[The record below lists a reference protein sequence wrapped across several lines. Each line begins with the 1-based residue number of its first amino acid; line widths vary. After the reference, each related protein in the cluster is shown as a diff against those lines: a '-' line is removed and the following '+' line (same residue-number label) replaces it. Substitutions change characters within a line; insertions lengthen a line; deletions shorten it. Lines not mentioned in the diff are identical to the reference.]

1 MQPIAVKYSFYCK
14 NHNFPLNL
22 VFIKFYMKSNKE
34 VTIYDVAKALNISP
48 STVSRGLKD
57 HPHIKKETKR
67 NIVAKAKEM
76 GYQQNKF
83 ASNLRQKHTNTI
95 GVVVPKLNSYFMAAV
110 IAGVEK
116 ITSQN
121 GYGLIISQSQESW
134 KKEISCVSTLFNS
147 RVDGLLVSL
156 AFDTRNMDHFN
167 ILLKKDIPIVFFDRV
182 ADCNGCISIIIDNFK
197 AGYEA
202 TSHLIEQG
210 CSRIVYFGGNLLRNV
225 YSERFNGY
233 KKALADNNIK
243 FDQAYVIIS
252 EMNGQAGSEI
262 ANKVLSM
269 IPRPDGIFSS
279 NDNSAV
285 AAIVELEKAGVNIP
299 NEIAVVGFNNEPIS
313 KVIKPNLTTVDYP
326 AREIGEIA
334 ATSLINKLK
343 NSQSANF
350 STIVLKH
357 KLVIRQSSLRIK
369 DA

>member
-1 MQPIAVKYSFYCK
+1 
-14 NHNFPLNL
+14 
-22 VFIKFYMKSNKE
+22 MKSNKE

-57 HPHIKKETKR
+57 HPHIRKETKK
-67 NIVAKAKEM
+67 NIIAVAKEM

-95 GVVVPKLNSYFMAAV
+95 GVVVPKLNSYFMATV

-134 KKEISCVSTLFNS
+134 KKEISCISTLFNS

-156 AFDTRNMDHFN
+156 AFDTKNLDHFN
-167 ILLKKDIPIVFFDRV
+167 ILLNKDIPVVFFDRV
-182 ADCNGCISIIIDNFK
+182 ADCNGCMSIVIDNYK

-210 CSRIVYFGGNLLRNV
+210 CNRIVHIGGNLMRNV
-225 YSERFNGY
+225 YSDRFRGY
-233 KKALADNNIK
+233 KQALADNGIE
-243 FDQAYVIIS
+243 FDQHLVIIS
-252 EMNGQAGSEI
+252 DMNGQAGTDAAKKI
-262 ANKVLSM
+262 LKMV
-269 IPRPDGIFSS
+269 PRPDGIFTS
-279 NDNSAV
+279 NDSTAV
-285 AAIVELEKAGVNIP
+285 SAIVELERAGVKIP
-299 NEIAVVGFNNEPIS
+299 DEIAVVGFNNEPIS
-313 KVIKPNLTTVDYP
+313 KVIKPNLTTIDYP
-326 AREIGEIA
+326 AREIGEIS

-350 STIVLKH
+350 STIILKH
-357 KLVIRQSSLRIK
+357 KLISRQSSIRNGK
-369 DA
+369 NKN

>member
-1 MQPIAVKYSFYCK
+1 
-14 NHNFPLNL
+14 
-22 VFIKFYMKSNKE
+22 MKSNKE

-57 HPHIKKETKR
+57 HPHIKQETKK
-67 NIVAKAKEM
+67 NIIAVAKEM

-95 GVVVPKLNSYFMAAV
+95 GVVVPKLNSYFMATV

-134 KKEISCVSTLFNS
+134 KKEISCISTLFNS

-156 AFDTRNMDHFN
+156 AFDTKNLDHFN
-167 ILLKKDIPIVFFDRV
+167 ILLNKDIPVVFFDRV
-182 ADCNGCISIIIDNFK
+182 ADCNGCMSIVIDNYK

-210 CSRIVYFGGNLLRNV
+210 CNRIVHIGGNLMRNV
-225 YSERFNGY
+225 YSDRFRGY
-233 KKALADNNIK
+233 KQALADNGIE
-243 FDQAYVIIS
+243 FDQHLVIIS
-252 EMNGQAGSEI
+252 DMNGQAGTDAAKKI
-262 ANKVLSM
+262 LKMV
-269 IPRPDGIFSS
+269 PRPDGIFTS
-279 NDNSAV
+279 NDSTAV
-285 AAIVELEKAGVNIP
+285 SAIVELERAGVKIP
-299 NEIAVVGFNNEPIS
+299 DEIAVVGFNNEPIS
-313 KVIKPNLTTVDYP
+313 KVIKPNLTTIDYP
-326 AREIGEIA
+326 AREIGEIS

-350 STIVLKH
+350 STIILKH
-357 KLVIRQSSLRIK
+357 KLISRQSSIRNGENK
-369 DA
+369 N

>member
-1 MQPIAVKYSFYCK
+1 
-14 NHNFPLNL
+14 
-22 VFIKFYMKSNKE
+22 MKSNKE

-57 HPHIKKETKR
+57 HPHIRKETKK
-67 NIVAKAKEM
+67 NIIAVAKEM

-95 GVVVPKLNSYFMAAV
+95 GVVVPKLNSYFMATV

-134 KKEISCVSTLFNS
+134 KKEISCISTLFNS

-156 AFDTRNMDHFN
+156 AFDTKNLDHFN
-167 ILLKKDIPIVFFDRV
+167 ILLNKDIPVVFFDRV
-182 ADCNGCISIIIDNFK
+182 ADCNGCMSIVIDNYK

-210 CSRIVYFGGNLLRNV
+210 CNRIVHIGGNLMRNV
-225 YSERFNGY
+225 YSDRFRGY
-233 KKALADNNIK
+233 KQALADNRIE
-243 FDQAYVIIS
+243 FDQHLVIIS
-252 EMNGQAGSEI
+252 DMNGQAGTDAAKKI
-262 ANKVLSM
+262 LKMV
-269 IPRPDGIFSS
+269 PRPDGIFTS
-279 NDNSAV
+279 NDSTAV
-285 AAIVELEKAGVNIP
+285 SAIVELERAGVKIP
-299 NEIAVVGFNNEPIS
+299 DEIAVVGFNNEPIS
-313 KVIKPNLTTVDYP
+313 KVIKPNLTTIDYP
-326 AREIGEIA
+326 AREIGEIS

-350 STIVLKH
+350 STIILKH
-357 KLVIRQSSLRIK
+357 KLISRQSSIRNGENK
-369 DA
+369 N

>member
-1 MQPIAVKYSFYCK
+1 
-14 NHNFPLNL
+14 
-22 VFIKFYMKSNKE
+22 MKSNKE

-57 HPHIKKETKR
+57 HPHIKQETKK
-67 NIVAKAKEM
+67 NIIAVAKEM

-95 GVVVPKLNSYFMAAV
+95 GVVVPKLNSYFMATV

-134 KKEISCVSTLFNS
+134 KKEISCISTLFNS

-156 AFDTRNMDHFN
+156 AFDTKNLDHFN
-167 ILLKKDIPIVFFDRV
+167 ILLNKDIPVVFFDRV
-182 ADCNGCISIIIDNFK
+182 ADCNGCMSIVIDNYK

-210 CSRIVYFGGNLLRNV
+210 CNRIVHIGGNLMRNV
-225 YSERFNGY
+225 YSDRFRGY
-233 KKALADNNIK
+233 KQALADNGIE
-243 FDQAYVIIS
+243 FDQHLVIIS
-252 EMNGQAGSEI
+252 DMNGQAGTDAAKKI
-262 ANKVLSM
+262 LKMV
-269 IPRPDGIFSS
+269 PRPDGIFTS
-279 NDNSAV
+279 NDSTAV
-285 AAIVELEKAGVNIP
+285 SAIVELERAGVNIP
-299 NEIAVVGFNNEPIS
+299 DDIAVVGFNNEPIS
-313 KVIKPNLTTVDYP
+313 KVIKPNLTTIDYP
-326 AREIGEIA
+326 AREIGEIS

-350 STIVLKH
+350 STIILKH
-357 KLVIRQSSLRIK
+357 KLISRQSSIRNGGNK
-369 DA
+369 N